1 MGQRFFSGSL
11 MGFLCAVFQVEAQT
25 SSLNSNDAYLLKLPQ
40 GQGYV
45 WVGKGAS
52 EEEERGAKF
61 MSEELNCKTKR
72 IVEGQ
77 EPGKPN

>member
-1 MGQRFFSGSL
+1 MGSS
-11 MGFLCAVFQVEAQT
+11 CAVFQVEAQT

-72 IVEGQ
+72 IMEGQ